1 MSPDKPKAFPETRW
15 SVVLN
20 AQDDDPEALAQL
32 CQTYW
37 FPLYGYARRMGHS
50 VDDAEDLTQA
60 FFERLLSREGMKRVR
75 LREGKLRS
83 FLLTGLKNYAT
94 EQWRRSVSEKRG
106 GGRVMIAIDALD
118 AEQRLAL
125 EPTEN
130 VTPEVEFERRWA
142 KEIMR
147 RALARVEK
155 AYCSADKGAVFSAL
169 RDQLDTESLSRS
181 YQEVGVML
189 GISANAARFAAFK
202 LRKRYREMLREE
214 IQETV
219 ASAKD
224 AEEEFAHLL
233 NVFQSPAT

>member
-106 GGRVMIAIDALD
+106 GGRAMIAIDALD

-125 EPTEN
+125 EPAEN